1 MLNSKIQEQLKD
13 VFSELEGRVAL
24 EYASSEHSKEDELVT
39 MLEDVASL
47 SDQIEAVQ
55 GDFSHDAPWFRIVHN
70 DTDTGIRFTGVPGGH
85 EFTSLILAILHSD
98 GKGKLPDSPSI
109 RRIGA
114 IQGPVSIRTFVSLSC
129 TNCPDVVQALNL
141 AAVYNPDIEHHTIVG
156 DFAQDE
162 IERLGVQ
169 GVPAVFHG
177 DTLIHS
183 GRSSL
188 AELLPVLENTFGRKE
203 SGPMEA
209 VEIPAVEVAVIGGGP
224 AGCAAAIYSG
234 RKGLKTAIIA
244 SRIGGQVNDT
254 ADISNFISVSE
265 TTGSKLSADL
275 RKHSGEYDIQ
285 IFEGRNVHSV
295 ETAGTNGSEF
305 HRIFSDSG
313 EVFSAEQLI
322 ITSGASWRK
331 LGVPGEDE
339 YIGRGVAFCPH
350 CDGPFFAGKDVA
362 VIGGGNSGVEAA
374 IDLAGTCKSI
384 TLIEFLDEL
393 KADSVLTAKLKSLDN
408 VEIITSA
415 RTTEILGDG
424 KAVTGIKLE
433 DRSSGEVRSLNLHG
447 AFVQIGLL
455 PNSSEYHDHVKVNR
469 YGEIEVDTHGRT
481 SVPGMYAAGDV
492 TTSPYKQIVIA
503 MGDGAKAAL
512 TAFDDRIR
520 GRV

>member
-1 MLNSKIQEQLKD
+1 MLSSKIQEQLREA
-13 VFSELEGRVAL
+13 FSDLNGRIELV
-24 EYASSEHSKEDELVT
+24 YAHSEHSKQTELVT
-39 MLEDVASL
+39 MLEDVAEL
-47 SDQIEAVQ
+47 SNNIEARKETSPDQVPS
-55 GDFSHDAPWFRIVHN
+55 FSIIHN
-70 DTDTGIRFTGVPGGH
+70 EEDTGIRFTGVPGGH

-98 GKGKLPDSPSI
+98 GKGKLPDPAI
-109 RRIGA
+109 LRRIA
-114 IQGPVSIRTFVSLSC
+114 SVKGPAKLRTFVSLSC

-141 AAVYNPDIEHHTIVG
+141 AAVNNPGIEHRTIVG

-183 GRSSL
+183 GRSSIT
-188 AELLPVLENTFGRKE
+188 ELIPVLENEFGTDETLKSE
-203 SGPMEA
+203 PI
-209 VEIPAVEVAVIGGGP
+209 EIPPVDVAVIGGGP

-265 TTGSKLSADL
+265 TTGGKLSQDL
-275 RKHSGEYDIQ
+275 REHSSEYDIQ
-285 IFEGRNVHSV
+285 IFEGRTIREV
-295 ETAGTNGSEF
+295 EPAGTDNNRS
-305 HRIFSDSG
+305 HRIISDSG
-313 EVFSAEQLI
+313 ELFSASQVI
-322 ITSGASWRK
+322 IASGASWRK
-331 LGVPGEDE
+331 LGIPGEDE

-350 CDGPFFAGKDVA
+350 CDGPFFAGRDVA

-384 TLIEFLDEL
+384 TLIEFLDDL
-393 KADSVLTAKLKSLDN
+393 KADSVLTEKVNSLDN

-424 KAVTGIKLE
+424 KGVTGITLE
-433 DRSSGEVRSLNLHG
+433 NRHSGEITQHELHG
-447 AFVQIGLL
+447 VFVQIGLL
-455 PNSSEYHDHVKVNR
+455 PNSGEYKDHLEMNR
-469 YGEIEVDTHGRT
+469 YGEIEVDSHGRT
-481 SVPGMYAAGDV
+481 SVQGMYAAGDV

-520 GRV
+520 GGV